1 MRTSRGLNRRVREQ
15 RIWSNS
21 LGFDR
26 IPLGHGEREREKRE
40 GRPVRGCWAGL
51 GPVLGWLGQLALF
64 LFFVK
69 TFSSFSFL
77 CFLPANRYPK
87 PWRP

>member
-1 MRTSRGLNRRVREQ
+1 MWTSRGLNRRVRKQ

-51 GPVLGWLGQLALF
+51 GLARAAGPF
-64 LFFVK
+64 FFVK
-69 TFSSFSFL
+69 TFSSFPFL
-77 CFLPANRYPK
+77 CFLN
-87 PWRP
+87 